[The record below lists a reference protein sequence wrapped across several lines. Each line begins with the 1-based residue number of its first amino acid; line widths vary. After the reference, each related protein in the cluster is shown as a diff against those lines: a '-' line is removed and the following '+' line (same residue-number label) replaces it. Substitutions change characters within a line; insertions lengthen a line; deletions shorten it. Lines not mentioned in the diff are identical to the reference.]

1 MSASAS
7 SASVGSGPN
16 PTTSSNRTGGGDDGS
31 EAKVITSNNGSTS
44 TILLNRPKALNAI
57 DTEMVQL
64 ISEGID
70 QAPTQNRIILRGK
83 GRALCSG
90 GDVLAVV
97 NAANSQDAATRQQA
111 LTFFKNEFEL
121 DYKIAMLDK
130 QSIPRVLISI
140 MDGITMGGGVGLSI
154 KAPIRVAT
162 EKTMFAM
169 PETGIGYWPDVG
181 VTRDLARLDGKIGV
195 YLGMTGA
202 RISGEEAYLTG
213 LATHFLKSNVIDDA
227 LHRLAALPP
236 NASAESVAETLE
248 EFASDPIESSSQK
261 SADEALPKSPF
272 FGLRRVALDY
282 VFGLNNV
289 EAILQALKDI
299 AEQSKDSVTAKALAK
314 INVPLDAFG
323 LGEWA
328 QTTLK
333 TLHTKSPR
341 SLKVTFRAVK
351 EARQNDIP
359 AAFEKDMRLAT
370 AFCDLGVGRDFYEG
384 VTFTLTKDPATGKR
398 REGIANWDAKTVEEV
413 DDDKVEKVFFGSL
426 EDAKYA
432 GLTMDIPKLEGLPSG
447 SIKKKVSVQGVGPLH
462 WEKGHNRLALPS
474 EAECEAL
481 REGSHPAAGDY
492 QLEGDEMIKI
502 LRRSKDKPS
511 LEFKVNEWL
520 KRRQA

>member
-1 MSASAS
+1 MVSSSPSRLNQVQNHLSGGEQRSFSMSSANASA
-7 SASVGSGPN
+7 GSG
-16 PTTSSNRTGGGDDGS
+16 TSQTKRTGGGDDGS
-31 EAKVITSNNGSTS
+31 EAKVITSNNGSTT

-97 NAANSQDAATRQQA
+97 NAANSKDVATRQQA

-130 QSIPRVLISI
+130 QANPRVLISI

-181 VTRDLARLDGKIGV
+181 VTRDLSRLDGKIGV

-213 LATHFLKSNVIDDA
+213 LATHYLKSNVIDDA

-236 NASAESVAETLE
+236 NASAETVAETLE
-248 EFASDPIESSSQK
+248 EFASDPIESSSQA
-261 SADEALPKSPF
+261 SSDELLPKSPF

-282 VFGLNNV
+282 VFGLDSV
-289 EAILQALKDI
+289 EAIFNALKDI
-299 AEQSKDSVTAKALAK
+299 AEQNKDSTTGKELAK
-314 INVPLDAFG
+314 KKVSLDAFG
-323 LGEWA
+323 LREWA
-328 QTTLK
+328 EK
-333 TLHTKSPR
+333 
-341 SLKVTFRAVK
+341 
-351 EARQNDIP
+351 
-359 AAFEKDMRLAT
+359 AFATDMRLAT

-398 REGIANWDAKTVEEV
+398 REGVANWDAKKVEDV
-413 DDDKVEKVFFGSL
+413 DDKHVEKVFFGSL
-426 EDAKYA
+426 QDAKSA
-432 GLTMDIPKLEGLPSG
+432 GLSMEIPALEGLPSV
-447 SIKKKVSVQGVGPLH
+447 SIKKKVSNRSIGPLN
-462 WEKGHNRLALPS
+462 WEKEHNRLALPS

-502 LRRSKDKPS
+502 LRRSKDKPA
-511 LEFKVNEWL
+511 LEFKVKDWL
-520 KRRQA
+520 NRRQA

>member
-1 MSASAS
+1 MYS
-7 SASVGSGPN
+7 GSN
-16 PTTSSNRTGGGDDGS
+16 PTTSPNRTGGGDDGN
-31 EAKVITSNNGSTS
+31 EAKVLTSNFGTTT

-57 DTEMVQL
+57 DLEMVQL
-64 ISEGID
+64 IGQGID

-97 NAANSQDAATRQQA
+97 NAANSQDPATRQEA

-130 QSIPRVLISI
+130 QSKPRVLISI

-195 YLGMTGA
+195 YMGMTGA

-213 LATHFLKSNVIDDA
+213 LATHYLKSNVVDDS
-227 LHRLAALPP
+227 LHRLAALPE
-236 NASAESVAETLE
+236 NASAELVAETLD
-248 EFASDPIESSSQK
+248 EFASDPLESASSSSSSQK
-261 SADEALPKSPF
+261 SAEEILPKSPF

-289 EAILQALKDI
+289 EEIFRALKDI
-299 AEQSKDSVTAKALAK
+299 AEQKEDSITAKGLAESL
-314 INVPLDAFG
+314 VPLDAFG
-323 LGEWA
+323 LREWA
-328 QTTLK
+328 ETTLK
-333 TLHTKSPR
+333 TLQTKSPR
-341 SLKVTFRAVK
+341 SLKITFRAVR
-351 EARQNDIP
+351 EARKNDIS
-359 AAFEKDMRLAT
+359 AAFQTDMRLAT

-398 REGIANWDAKTVEEV
+398 REGVANWDAKTVEDV
-413 DDDKVEKVFFGSL
+413 DDTHVEKGFFGSL
-426 EDAKYA
+426 EDAKAA
-432 GLTMDIPKLEGLPSG
+432 GLSMEIPKLEGLPTQTSTG
-447 SIKKKVSVQGVGPLH
+447 KKQSINGIGPLH
-462 WEKGHNRLALPS
+462 WEKEHNRLALPS

-492 QLEGDEMIKI
+492 QLEEDEMIKI

-520 KRRQA
+520 KRRRA